1 MHSVE
6 ERKRTK
12 QLVAGMRDDQQR
24 RLKDDGESV
33 SVVLYTDANNQNF
46 TSEEERG
53 ARRMDSKVC
62 VFLSM

>member
-12 QLVAGMRDDQQR
+12 QLVVGMRDDQQR